1 MVGLVF
7 HEVFERAHPCP
18 CKQRSRGIGAS
29 PLTKTQESSLL
40 DYLQPPGEAAI
51 AQFKPAIADGLI
63 QTGYGL
69 VWGEWAGKGDGT
81 GNAYFY
87 LGVPPSPG
95 QQPNGQAFIDDNKNS
110 GWALLLRKDAP
121 GAGANAQMAA
131 IFTKDAA
138 TLHQYAGPDGEFAI
152 AAPMTFVPA
161 PQVGKKTSSTNAG
174 MIALGI
180 AGVLGLA
187 GIIWAVVSPAG
198 GPPALAA

>member
-40 DYLQPPGEAAI
+40 DYIQPPGQDAI
-51 AQFKPAIADGLI
+51 AQFKPQIADGLI
-63 QTGYGL
+63 QIANGL
-69 VWGEWAGKGDGT
+69 VWGEMQTTGTSDVAHFVLGNPPTQGQT
-81 GNAYFY
+81 GNGEGFFEQN
-87 LGVPPSPG
+87 L
-95 QQPNGQAFIDDNKNS
+95 QNG
-110 GWALLLRKDAP
+110 WVLLLRKDAP
-121 GAGANAQMAA
+121 GAGANAQMAG
-131 IFTKDAA
+131 IFTNDAA

-152 AAPMTFVPA
+152 VAPLTQIVPA
-161 PQVGKKTSSTNAG
+161 QSKKPASTNAG

-198 GPPALAA
+198 GAHPALAA